1 MSTLSAREIA
11 RYAHDAGFRGPD
23 LATAVAVA
31 LAESGGRT
39 RAHNDTPP
47 DDSYGLW
54 QINMLG
60 ALGRERRD
68 QFDLAAD
75 RDLFD
80 PAANARAAF
89 AISGEG
95 TSFRP
100 WTAFTSG
107 GYERYL
113 DEARRAARAVRRD
126 RRDHGG
132 GEPGDRD
139 GFLVD
144 PDALADYARRARGIA
159 AELATLR
166 RDQLRGVHA
175 LAQDSFGRIGAE
187 TGFAAALDRFGHA
200 LSHQLRG
207 VGAKAD
213 TLAGSVAKT
222 AKHYREQESDI
233 ATELLGLLRDT

>member
-1 MSTLSAREIA
+1 MSTLSPEEIA
-11 RYAHDAGFRGPD
+11 RHAYDAGFRGHG
-23 LATAVAVA
+23 LTTAVAVA

-54 QINMLG
+54 QINMIG

-68 QFDLAAD
+68 QLDLDAD

-89 AISGEG
+89 AISEGGE
-95 TSFRP
+95 SFRP
-100 WTAFTSG
+100 WTTFTTG
-107 GYERYL
+107 RHERYL
-113 DEARRAARAVRRD
+113 DQARRAARAVRREN
-126 RRDHGG
+126 RGGG
-132 GEPGDRD
+132 GEGDRD

-144 PDALADYARRARGIA
+144 PDALTDYARRAGAIA
-159 AELATLR
+159 DELTALR
-166 RDQLRGVHA
+166 RNQLRGMRG
-175 LAQDSFGRIGAE
+175 LAEDSFGRIGAE

-207 VGAKAD
+207 VARSAD
-213 TLAGSVAKT
+213 TVAGSVTRT
-222 AKHYREQESDI
+222 ARHYREQESDI
-233 ATELLGLLRDT
+233 ADELLGLLRDK